1 MRLLATLGSA
11 LVIALM
17 PQSAALA
24 AKPENFASV
33 RLPRGIEIQVP
44 NGWRLITPEF
54 KQLIDTSTQAA
65 LELSGLD
72 TQEGDETNLI
82 AANSMPASTYA
93 AIRVDLIRPSSIQPS
108 EFASI
113 KATEMREMQTEMEK
127 NIRILLPHQ
136 GLQLIKFEGVRIDI
150 ISGYP
155 AIVTEYSRTGPKGSV
170 LVQISQ
176 IFTRGQSLRINLSYR
191 ASESIIWKPVIAKI
205 RRSIVIRRGM

>member
-1 MRLLATLGSA
+1 
-11 LVIALM
+11 M
-17 PQSAALA
+17 PDSAASA
-24 AKPENFASV
+24 AKPKNFASI

-44 NGWRLITPEF
+44 NGWRLITSEF
-54 KQLIDTSTQAA
+54 RQLIDTSTEAA

-72 TQEGDETNLI
+72 AADGDETNLI

-93 AIRVDLIRPSSIQPS
+93 AVRVDVVRRAPIQPS

-113 KATEMREMQTEMEK
+113 TAAEVPEMHSEREK

-136 GLQLIKFEGVRIDI
+136 GLQLIKFDGVRIDT

-155 AIVTEYSRTGPKGSV
+155 AIVTEYSRTGPKGPV
-170 LVQISQ
+170 LVQINQ
-176 IFTRGQSLRINLSYR
+176 IFTRGQSFRINLSYR

-205 RRSIVIRRGM
+205 RRSIAIRRGM